1 MKAREAGQAE
11 AGRNKQEKNMQS
23 HVNGDLFPQVPESVG
38 KRPAMLVYEG
48 ASAGVA
54 KKRWVEEHR
63 SRTRLSDK
71 LSLRPPLVGVWPWQL
86 SGERR
91 ERVQK

>member
-1 MKAREAGQAE
+1 
-11 AGRNKQEKNMQS
+11 MQS
-23 HVNGDLFPQVPESVG
+23 HVNGDIFPQVPESVG

-86 SGERR
+86 SGEI
-91 ERVQK
+91 ETTSLGLTEACHPSHLL